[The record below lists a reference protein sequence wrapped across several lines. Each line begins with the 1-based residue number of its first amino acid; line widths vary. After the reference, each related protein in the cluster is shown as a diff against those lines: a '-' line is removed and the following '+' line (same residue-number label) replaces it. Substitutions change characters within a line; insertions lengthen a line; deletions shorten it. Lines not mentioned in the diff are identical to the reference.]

1 MPPAE
6 AVSIAAALGHG
17 LGALHR
23 VGYLHGDVKPSNI
36 GFTSQL
42 AEAARPRSGSPAK
55 DGTAGGTLR
64 YMSPEM
70 LAGRSAEE
78 TDDTWSLCVVL
89 HEMVAGRHPFMDG
102 DADVVM
108 EGIRPPADCP
118 RRQAGVGFRAV
129 VGGAGVHRIDAL
141 GTAIG
146 ASGNGAGVHRHSS
159 RVAGMKPLIGDIG
172 VDPGIQAAQD
182 RPSAD
187 EQQSHA
193 PSAPPR
199 ASRRLLHVQRS
210 GDVGSPRVTGS
221 TSASSAPRM
230 AEGLG
235 FEPRRRSRA

>member
-108 EGIRPPADCP
+108 EGIRH
-118 RRQAGVGFRAV
+118 RRIVPDARPESGFER
-129 VGGAGVHRIDAL
+129 
-141 GTAIG
+141 
-146 ASGNGAGVHRHSS
+146 
-159 RVAGMKPLIGDIG
+159 
-172 VDPGIQAAQD
+172 
-182 RPSAD
+182 
-187 EQQSHA
+187 
-193 PSAPPR
+193 
-199 ASRRLLHVQRS
+199 
-210 GDVGSPRVTGS
+210 
-221 TSASSAPRM
+221 SSAVLAFTASTLSVPRSERP
-230 AEGLG
+230 ATARAFTDTLHGLQ
-235 FEPRRRSRA
+235 E